1 MDTNVIERPRGRDM
15 MHVPRTKG
23 ALSGV
28 LLVAAGLWGALIPFV
43 GPYFDFGFTTDAWS
57 WTANRFW
64 LSVLPGIV
72 AIVAGLILVFSRNRA
87 NALIGAALAAV
98 AGLWFVLGAPLSEIW
113 NPGALGTPLGGKTRQ
128 TLIMISFFYG
138 LGSLILFLGSS
149 ALGRLSVVGVRDV
162 AAARNRRLGMAEATG
177 RHARGHR
184 RHAEVGA
191 AAAPADREY
200 ADRSYADREYA
211 DRQYADR
218 EYADRGYAG
227 RESAGREHAGAEP
240 AGLRPFGREG
250 SAGRPDDRAQV
261 DREPVG
267 AGSDRLDEASVYP
280 DEPRRFHNGHADPR
294 ASADHAVDR
303 HDTVDVHGADG
314 NRGPGT
320 RADEEAAGRA
330 MSDRERA
337 EQERRTDQNAPI
349 GAGSGAR
356 SGRHHW
362 WERPH

>member
-23 ALSGV
+23 ALSGL

-72 AIVAGLILVFSRNRA
+72 AIVAGLILMLSRNRA

-98 AGLWFVLGAPLSEIW
+98 AGLWFVLGAPLSQIW

-162 AAARNRRLGMAEATG
+162 AAARNRRLGMAEPTG
-177 RHARGHR
+177 RPARGHR

-200 ADRSYADREYA
+200 ADRSYTDREYA
-211 DRQYADR
+211 DR
-218 EYADRGYAG
+218 EYAG
-227 RESAGREHAGAEP
+227 RESAGREP
-240 AGLRPFGREG
+240 AG
-250 SAGRPDDRAQV
+250 
-261 DREPVG
+261 REPVG

-280 DEPRRFHNGHADPR
+280 DEPRRFHNGHAEPR

-303 HDTVDVHGADG
+303 HGAVDTHGADG
-314 NRGPGT
+314 HRGPGT
-320 RADEEAAGRA
+320 GADQEAAGRA

-337 EQERRTDQNAPI
+337 EQERRADQNAPI